1 MFIPPI
7 DTTTLVYVALGIAAL
22 LLVWVL
28 ALQLKLRKL
37 LIGKDIQ
44 SLEKTFI
51 SISKDL
57 ETLKNFKKTSEVLHQ
72 NFDERLQRSIQG
84 VETVRFNPFKGTG
97 GGGNQSFAIALT
109 DEKGDGVILSS
120 LHARDR
126 ISIFA
131 KAVQSGKSEL
141 GLTDEETTALTK
153 AHGKALGK

>member
-1 MFIPPI
+1 M
-7 DTTTLVYVALGIAAL
+7 
-22 LLVWVL
+22 
-28 ALQLKLRKL
+28 
-37 LIGKDIQ
+37 
-44 SLEKTFI
+44 
-51 SISKDL
+51 
-57 ETLKNFKKTSEVLHQ
+57 
-72 NFDERLQRSIQG
+72 
-84 VETVRFNPFKGTG
+84 RFNPFKGTG

>member
-1 MFIPPI
+1 MYRILMFIPPI

-84 VETVRFNPFKGTG
+84 V
-97 GGGNQSFAIALT
+97 
-109 DEKGDGVILSS
+109 
-120 LHARDR
+120 
-126 ISIFA
+126 
-131 KAVQSGKSEL
+131 
-141 GLTDEETTALTK
+141 
-153 AHGKALGK
+153 